1 MKEIKLKNLWVV
13 DINNIQ
19 WTSFKY
25 KKEAKKFAI
34 YLKEI
39 GVNGKTDILKRKVL
53 TDKY

>member
-1 MKEIKLKNLWVV
+1 MKELKIKSLWAV

-19 WTSFKY
+19 WTTFKY
-25 KKEAKKFAI
+25 KKEAKNFAI

-39 GVNGKTDILKRKVL
+39 GVNGKPNILKRKVI